1 MNKINLSPEAG
12 KDLVEIKRYITNELE
27 NPIAAISTTK
37 RIMKAIRILQTHAEA
52 GALLSSI
59 ADVDP
64 AYRFLVAGNYMIFY
78 RVKESDVYVDRILYG
93 HRNYLRILFGD
104 TAEKNTTE

>member
-1 MNKINLSPEAG
+1 MNKINLSPEARN
-12 KDLVEIKRYITNELE
+12 DLVEIKRYITNELE

-52 GALLSSI
+52 GAPLFSI

-78 RVKESDVYVDRILYG
+78 RAKGHDVYIDRVLYG

-104 TAEKNTTE
+104 TEEADIPE